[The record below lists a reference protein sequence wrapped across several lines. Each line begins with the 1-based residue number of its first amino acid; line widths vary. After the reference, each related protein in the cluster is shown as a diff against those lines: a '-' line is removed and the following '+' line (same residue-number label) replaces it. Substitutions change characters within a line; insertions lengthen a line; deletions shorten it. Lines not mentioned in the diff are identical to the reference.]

1 MTTPEPTQPRPL
13 DQPPSPWGSV
23 VPPANYGS
31 VVPPSPVPAVPAAPV
46 FPVSDAVSDG
56 VAAPVQDQPTYAQP
70 SYGTPAQPYSQQS
83 YTQQPYSPQP
93 TPYGAPGYAPIQ
105 SPYVPDPEQQR
116 RRASARNRRL
126 LFSLIPFVAV
136 AAFIFLAPGHR
147 MGFSWFIPV
156 FILIAIVGQI
166 FNQKNRR

>member
-1 MTTPEPTQPRPL
+1 MTTPEPAQPRPL

-147 MGFSWFIPV
+147 MGFSWFFPV
-156 FILIAIVGQI
+156 FILIAIVGQ
-166 FNQKNRR
+166 FLNPRNRR

>member
-1 MTTPEPTQPRPL
+1 MAWPL
-13 DQPPSPWGSV
+13 RCRISRRTR
-23 VPPANYGS
+23 
-31 VVPPSPVPAVPAAPV
+31 SPVTAR
-46 FPVSDAVSDG
+46 
-56 VAAPVQDQPTYAQP
+56 
-70 SYGTPAQPYSQQS
+70 PAQPYSQQS

-147 MGFSWFIPV
+147 MGFSWFFPV
-156 FILIAIVGQI
+156 FVLIVIVGQ
-166 FNQKNRR
+166 FLNPRNRR